1 MVWAVSISLA
11 TTLEITFVFFSS
23 RYLDVSVH
31 EVSSHCWVIGLQPT
45 GLPHSEIIGS
55 IDICSSPMLIAACH
69 VLLRLLEPRHPPYA
83 LIYFLW
89 FYVNLFSLHT
99 LTSKLY
105 SIMSKNLFFFGNYA
119 LGISALENSVEI
131 NRSNDLSI

>member
-31 EVSSHCWVIGLQPT
+31 EVSSHCWVTGLQPI

-69 VLLRLLEPRHPPYA
+69 VLHRLLEPRHPPYA
-83 LIYFLW
+83 LIYFLR
-89 FYVNLFSLHT
+89 FSVNLFSLHT
-99 LTSKLY
+99 LLRVNYIPSCQRTCF
-105 SIMSKNLFFFGNYA
+105 SIPNMLFAY
-119 LGISALENSVEI
+119 LILKI
-131 NRSNDLSI
+131 Q